1 MAAEHAL
8 ITAVCDAGDHVVIP
22 DDLYGGTY
30 RLVDKVL
37 TRWGLEYTMVD
48 QTDLDAVAARGAP
61 TTRS

>member
-1 MAAEHAL
+1 M
-8 ITAVCDAGDHVVIP
+8 VIP

-48 QTDLDAVAARGAP
+48 QSDLDAVARRRAA
-61 TTRS
+61 TTPS